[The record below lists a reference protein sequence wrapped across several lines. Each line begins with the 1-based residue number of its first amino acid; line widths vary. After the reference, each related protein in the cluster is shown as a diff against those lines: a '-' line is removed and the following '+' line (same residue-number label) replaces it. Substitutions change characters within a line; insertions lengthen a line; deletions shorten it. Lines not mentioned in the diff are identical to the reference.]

1 VQAWETADRPAL
13 ERLLEEMRAQNTIGA
28 RFTVDKILL
37 GRHPQMVRKIESLLA
52 GGKTH
57 LIAVGALHLVG
68 PQGLVEMLR
77 ARGYTVTEL

>member
-1 VQAWETADRPAL
+1 VEARKHTDALRAAALTELSAQARTAA
-13 ERLLEEMRAQNTIGA
+13 
-28 RFTVDKILL
+28 
-37 GRHPQMVRKIESLLA
+37 ESLLA